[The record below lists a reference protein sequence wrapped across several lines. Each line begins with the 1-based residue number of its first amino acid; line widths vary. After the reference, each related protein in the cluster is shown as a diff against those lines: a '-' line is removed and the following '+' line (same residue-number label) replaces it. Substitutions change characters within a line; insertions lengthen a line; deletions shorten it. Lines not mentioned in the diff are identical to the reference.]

1 MRQQLVSNI
10 EQHTKNN
17 SSSQN
22 QLALHNDHH
31 YLTSAESVDNT
42 PLKGEGG
49 RSATKSAGN
58 QPKASKKDGPPGNL
72 LYLNSNQAKSSQLFQ
87 HQSSLGDEFSPSS
100 AEGHHHHHIDFYSN
114 LGGKNPAS
122 LHPIQEITKGNSNI
136 GVASAASSRSPDRRA
151 HKLPSKK
158 KKPTA
163 LRQQQQLIEEF
174 LNK

>member
-1 MRQQLVSNI
+1 MRQQFVSHI

-58 QPKASKKDGPPGNL
+58 QPKASKKDGPQGNL

-114 LGGKNPAS
+114 HGGKNPAS
-122 LHPIQEITKGNSNI
+122 LHPIQEITKGGSSNI
-136 GVASAASSRSPDRRA
+136 GVVSAASSRSPDRRA
-151 HKLPSKK
+151 
-158 KKPTA
+158 
-163 LRQQQQLIEEF
+163 
-174 LNK
+174 

>member
-1 MRQQLVSNI
+1 MSLVLQELAGDPILRQQFVSHI

-58 QPKASKKDGPPGNL
+58 QPKASKKDGPQGNL
-72 LYLNSNQAKSSQLFQ
+72 LYLNSNQAKSS
-87 HQSSLGDEFSPSS
+87 
-100 AEGHHHHHIDFYSN
+100 
-114 LGGKNPAS
+114 
-122 LHPIQEITKGNSNI
+122 
-136 GVASAASSRSPDRRA
+136 
-151 HKLPSKK
+151 
-158 KKPTA
+158 
-163 LRQQQQLIEEF
+163 
-174 LNK
+174 